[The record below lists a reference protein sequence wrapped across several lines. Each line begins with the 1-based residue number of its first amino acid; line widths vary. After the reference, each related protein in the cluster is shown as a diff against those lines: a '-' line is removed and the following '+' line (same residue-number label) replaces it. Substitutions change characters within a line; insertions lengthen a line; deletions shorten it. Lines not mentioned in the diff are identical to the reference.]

1 MMTMMMSNNN
11 NNNIIL
17 SFSLLLWLHMTPYYC
32 LFKKLSQTTPKD
44 KLVHISHLIMQSPHY
59 TGHTVHLKHQHLL
72 RSSHMGHQNAACDVI
87 IMQMIYTSCL
97 YHVSL
102 LS

>member
-1 MMTMMMSNNN
+1 MATHD
-11 NNNIIL
+11 
-17 SFSLLLWLHMTPYYC
+17 SLLLPFQNFNCEMH
-32 LFKKLSQTTPKD
+32 KLSQTTPKD

-72 RSSHMGHQNAACDVI
+72 RSSHMGHQNVACDVI